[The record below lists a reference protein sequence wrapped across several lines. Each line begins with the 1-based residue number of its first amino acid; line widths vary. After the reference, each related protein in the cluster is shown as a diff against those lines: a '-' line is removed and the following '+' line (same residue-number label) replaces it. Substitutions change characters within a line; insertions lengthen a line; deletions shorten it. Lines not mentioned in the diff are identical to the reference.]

1 MTRMRDDIELDLP
14 FLVNGTLAGADLAE
28 MDAWLADDAQLAAE
42 CDALAGIREAM
53 QAEDIR
59 SPGEFGLARLMRDV
73 MRDVTRDVTR
83 EGAGPVVPSQPVQ
96 GRPWLWQ
103 AAAAV
108 AVVGLLAQA
117 FFLRDTNPP
126 HAGYTLASAAAP
138 GALVVGFA
146 PDATEER
153 IRSLLVGQDL
163 EIVAGPSALGLYR
176 LDVRDGGDLTAVTA
190 ALRAATA
197 IVESVENAA
206 N

>member
-1 MTRMRDDIELDLP
+1 MYKR
-14 FLVNGTLAGADLAE
+14 
-28 MDAWLADDAQLAAE
+28 Q
-42 CDALAGIREAM
+42 
-53 QAEDIR
+53 
-59 SPGEFGLARLMRDV
+59 
-73 MRDVTRDVTR
+73 
-83 EGAGPVVPSQPVQ
+83 
-96 GRPWLWQ
+96 
-103 AAAAV
+103 
-108 AVVGLLAQA
+108 
-117 FFLRDTNPP
+117 
-126 HAGYTLASAAAP
+126 GYTLASAAAP